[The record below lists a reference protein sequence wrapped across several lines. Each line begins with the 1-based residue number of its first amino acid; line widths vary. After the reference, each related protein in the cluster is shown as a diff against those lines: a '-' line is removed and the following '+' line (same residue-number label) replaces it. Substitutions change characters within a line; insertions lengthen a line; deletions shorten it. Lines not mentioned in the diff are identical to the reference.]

1 MAGFFLPEEKC
12 LPLAGNLLFCTAFQ
26 GLSPVISSTIDS
38 SSAILLKCVGFKKQP
53 VTKRLIHLL

>member
-1 MAGFFLPEEKC
+1 MAGFFLPAEKS

-38 SSAILLKCVGFKKQP
+38 SSAILLILKMGFAG
-53 VTKRLIHLL
+53 LL